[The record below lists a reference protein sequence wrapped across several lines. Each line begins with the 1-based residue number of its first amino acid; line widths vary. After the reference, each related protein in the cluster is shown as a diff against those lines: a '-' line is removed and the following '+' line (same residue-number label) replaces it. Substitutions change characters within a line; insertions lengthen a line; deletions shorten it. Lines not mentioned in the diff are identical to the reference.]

1 MRQRTGYRL
10 LSPFFILELITSPL
24 WRENGPTV
32 SPRVLIGD
40 IHLPEILSLTNGYGN
55 LTNAYRWKASPTP
68 NPAPRGGELFLVSF
82 FAGRRP
88 RKMTRMGFPPPS
100 AAGSLIKCRFLKG
113 IRPQKT
119 TQISFPIPLPG
130 GRMVGVFDQGESD
143 HYPIN
148 HLINNY
154 DRVMVTKA
162 AGLGF

>member
-1 MRQRTGYRL
+1 MGD
-10 LSPFFILELITSPL
+10 FV
-24 WRENGPTV
+24 GPC
-32 SPRVLIGD
+32 PAGGD
-40 IHLPEILSLTNGYGN
+40 ILAQTWGRAGKGPVGPGRLHI
-55 LTNAYRWKASPTP
+55 RISPTP